1 MQESNPPPQGPE
13 RVSRP
18 GPPQVVR
25 EKISRLTGT
34 RIAVALVCDRD
45 FTSEE
50 LGCFY
55 RLASDSE
62 PRPGDF
68 QIESRIVRY
77 ECEAD
82 DEPKW
87 RLAFEIFL
95 VKSTRT
101 EPASPRSTGGTRN
114 LAGMR
119 RLHL

>member
-1 MQESNPPPQGPE
+1 VTP
-13 RVSRP
+13 P

-62 PRPGDF
+62 PRPRDF

-82 DEPKW
+82 EAPKW
-87 RLAFEIFL
+87 RLAFEIFI
-95 VKSTRT
+95 VKSARP
-101 EPASPRSTGGTRN
+101 EQASPRPTSGIRHRT
-114 LAGMR
+114 GMR